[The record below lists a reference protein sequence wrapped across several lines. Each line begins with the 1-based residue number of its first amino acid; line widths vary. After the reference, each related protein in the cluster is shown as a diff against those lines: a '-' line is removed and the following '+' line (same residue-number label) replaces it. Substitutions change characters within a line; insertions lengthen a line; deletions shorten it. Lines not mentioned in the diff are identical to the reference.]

1 MEKLPDANFYK
12 ACVPRWWKNYRPQF
26 FNCGDRKDVIDT
38 YFKLL
43 ELHKEFPNNSFLTPD
58 KLFAIVD
65 LDLQLHKINEKY
77 PFQDT
82 DEIFYS
88 LYEHAG
94 VKEKDISQNRIWVTG
109 LIHKEAYFL
118 LPEIQD
124 ILQTILS
131 NHILME
137 SL

>member
-1 MEKLPDANFYK
+1 M
-12 ACVPRWWKNYRPQF
+12 
-26 FNCGDRKDVIDT
+26 
-38 YFKLL
+38 
-43 ELHKEFPNNSFLTPD
+43 
-58 KLFAIVD
+58 
-65 LDLQLHKINEKY
+65 HKINEKY

-94 VKEKDISQNRIWVTG
+94 VKEKDIDRHRIWVTG

-124 ILQTILS
+124 IFTDYPIQPYFDGIPLNLEKLYLTMSDAIDIDNDLQNNFDRAGKRIQYCPMLLCQDVSSLKNSWQLILS
-131 NHILME
+131 LPQMILSEMN
-137 SL
+137 L